1 MSGSRPLPNSAFEP
15 KATDHSEPMTHKQ
28 RPLRPGSR
36 VWIAPACVAAY
47 FGLVLV
53 PNVLPGLRGSG
64 LFFAYGLSLVVLV
77 VLLVP
82 VGVWG
87 GVGLLCAWVRARP
100 PRPRHRA
107 YLLVG
112 CVALVSFNLAFSLR
126 DALPRALPAGS
137 HLQRFDR
144 AVWQDPQSVNPVPGD
159 VTPRQKMLAD
169 VVKRVLPGR
178 TQADLDEILGPSRET
193 RFKSSSGLR
202 PGLQAGP
209 LRDSYI
215 SRPIQKNGYPYAW
228 TRTVDSNGIG
238 LQMVDDM
245 RPSSS
250 VERSRSAP
258 AQPGR

>member
-1 MSGSRPLPNSAFEP
+1 
-15 KATDHSEPMTHKQ
+15 
-28 RPLRPGSR
+28 LRPGSR

-47 FGLVLV
+47 FELVLV
-53 PNVLPGLRGSG
+53 PNVLPGLRPTG
-64 LFFAYGLSLVVLV
+64 LFLAYGLSLLVMV

-87 GVGLLCAWVRARP
+87 GVGLLYASVRGRP

-112 CVALVSFNLAFSLR
+112 CVALVSFHLAFSLR

-144 AVWQDPQSVNPVPGD
+144 AVWQDPRSVNPVPGD

-178 TQADLDEILGPSRET
+178 TRADLEEILGPSRET
-193 RFKSSSGLR
+193 RFKSSSGCDLVYK
-202 PGLQAGP
+202 LGP
-209 LRDSYI
+209 QRDSYI
-215 SRPIQKNGYPYAW
+215 ATDPDEWLLICLDKDGRFERYRIANG
-228 TRTVDSNGIG
+228 
-238 LQMVDDM
+238 
-245 RPSSS
+245 
-250 VERSRSAP
+250 
-258 AQPGR
+258 